1 MNRGDFGIERSN
13 LACIIFRFRA
23 ITSLFSSVEC
33 LQKSGH
39 YAHIV
44 KLVPII
50 FDLKRGEE
58 IVAFS
63 T

>member
-1 MNRGDFGIERSN
+1 MRSN

-33 LQKSGH
+33 LQKGGH